1 MSGVRN
7 YSDDLEERFQ
17 GKLAFLVERRKL
29 IDQAI
34 ERRILIEE
42 RFGKD
47 TDYEDGFVISADR
60 VYGSDFGSRE
70 ATTYTY
76 VFLKVRNGYW
86 VSTAQVGNLSGK
98 RVTWSQLIDFLS
110 ECDTVHYVAKW
121 EAL

>member
-1 MSGVRN
+1 MNEATVE
-7 YSDDLEERFQ
+7 YL
-17 GKLAFLVERRKL
+17 LARREML
-29 IDQAI
+29 DRAI
-34 ERRILIEE
+34 ERKILIEE

-47 TDYEDGFVISADR
+47 TDYDDGYVIAADR

-86 VSTAQVGNLSGK
+86 VSTAQVGNLSSK
-98 RVTWSQLIDFLS
+98 RVTWSHLVDFLS